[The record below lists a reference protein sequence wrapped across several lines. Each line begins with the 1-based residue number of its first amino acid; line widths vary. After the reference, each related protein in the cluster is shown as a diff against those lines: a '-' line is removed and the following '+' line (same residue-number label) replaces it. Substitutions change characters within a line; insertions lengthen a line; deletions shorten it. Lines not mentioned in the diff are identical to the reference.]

1 MNTSSK
7 RSESRAG
14 EFAGIIILIDPFS
27 NLAGNKA
34 SNPTCHSVHLCQIRQ
49 DAENSA
55 NLVIGVCPLI
65 KTGSISYI

>member
-14 EFAGIIILIDPFS
+14 EFAGVIILIDPFS
-27 NLAGNKA
+27 NLAGNKV

-49 DAENSA
+49 DAEKSV
-55 NLVIGVCPLI
+55 NLVIRVCPLI
-65 KTGSISYI
+65 KTGSIC